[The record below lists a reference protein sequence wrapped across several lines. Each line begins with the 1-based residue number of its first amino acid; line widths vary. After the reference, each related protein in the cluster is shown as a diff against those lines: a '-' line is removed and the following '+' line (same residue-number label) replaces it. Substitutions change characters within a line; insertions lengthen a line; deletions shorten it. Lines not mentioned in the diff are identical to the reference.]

1 MNSIKS
7 RIAFITVAHEDY
19 VDELCMK
26 VSGDASAALA
36 SDRIQVEVLEQ
47 PVTNYMNA
55 QEVGR
60 KVSAMGVDGVILFL
74 GTWMECPNA
83 MSVLREVEHLPI
95 CLWGFPMFPHNGALT
110 STGSYVSY
118 MMFKGSLSRL
128 GYRYVSVLG
137 MPDSSETVA
146 EVNRFCIAAGVMQSM
161 KRLRIGYFGYTSMG
175 IYTGTFDHVLMRG
188 KIGPEVVHYDSYS
201 LINRAHALEDTN
213 CAEPLSRLKQNK
225 IRDDVTQNDLIK
237 AARFTQALLD
247 FCNRDGL
254 HALNVKCQYE
264 FSKEYGF
271 VMCVPLSLLA
281 EYGIV
286 SSCEGDMMCTVS
298 MSILKLITGGVVAY
312 GDSINSVDNVLKLSS
327 CGFMPFSMGIPGNQE
342 IRKFLPHPGFSGIQC
357 SFVQRP
363 ERVTVMRLIE
373 DVGDYHILYFTGQGL
388 DTQLRQGYMPALD
401 VRLDGNFED
410 FLRHANGQH
419 YAICYGDVSKEIQ
432 TYADLMG
439 IKTIRV

>member
-1 MNSIKS
+1 MA
-7 RIAFITVAHEDY
+7 RIAFITIAHEDY
-19 VDELCMK
+19 VDELCLK
-26 VSGDASAALA
+26 VSKDASDALI
-36 SDRIQVEVLEQ
+36 SSGVQVEVLEQ
-47 PVTNYMNA
+47 PVTNYLNA
-55 QEVGR
+55 QEIGR
-60 KVSAMGVDGVILFL
+60 KVSALGVDGVILFL

-83 MSVLREVEHLPI
+83 MSVLREVEHLPL
-95 CLWGFPMFPHNGALT
+95 CLWGFPMFEHKGALA
-110 STGSYVSY
+110 STGSYVAY
-118 MMFKGSLSRL
+118 TMFKGSMSRL
-128 GYRYVSVLG
+128 GYRYVGVLG
-137 MPDSSETVA
+137 MPDEQDTIA
-146 EVNRFCIAAGVMQSM
+146 EVICFCKVAGVMQSM

-213 CAEPLSRLKQNK
+213 CAESLSRLKQCK
-225 IRDDVTQNDLIK
+225 IRDDVTQDNLLK

-247 FCNRDGL
+247 FCKQDGL
-254 HALNVKCQYE
+254 HAVNVKCQYE

-281 EYGIV
+281 EYGII

-298 MSILKLITGGVVAY
+298 MSILKLITGDIVTY
-312 GDSINSVDNVLKLSS
+312 GDSINSVGNVLKLSS

-388 DTQLRQGYMPALD
+388 DTPLRQGYMPALD
-401 VRLDGNFED
+401 VRLDGSCAE

-419 YAICYGDVSKEIQ
+419 YAICYGDVSKEIE
-432 TYADLMG
+432 TYAGMMG

>member
-1 MNSIKS
+1 
-7 RIAFITVAHEDY
+7 
-19 VDELCMK
+19 
-26 VSGDASAALA
+26 
-36 SDRIQVEVLEQ
+36 
-47 PVTNYMNA
+47 
-55 QEVGR
+55 
-60 KVSAMGVDGVILFL
+60 
-74 GTWMECPNA
+74 
-83 MSVLREVEHLPI
+83 
-95 CLWGFPMFPHNGALT
+95 MFPHNGALT

-118 MMFKGSLSRL
+118 MMFKGSMSRL
-128 GYRYVSVLG
+128 GYRFVNVLG
-137 MPDSSETVA
+137 MPDSPETVA
-146 EVNRFCIAAGVMQSM
+146 EVNRFCIAAGVIQSM

-201 LINRAHALEDTN
+201 LISHAQALEDTSF
-213 CAEPLSRLKQNK
+213 AEPLSRLLRNK
-225 IRDDVTQNDLIK
+225 IRNDVSQNDLSK

-286 SSCEGDMMCTVS
+286 SSCEGDMPCTVS
-298 MSILKLITGGVVAY
+298 MSILKLITGSVAAY
-312 GDSINSVDNVLKLSS
+312 GDTINSVGNDLKLSS
-327 CGFMPFSMGIPGNQE
+327 CGFMPFSMGIPGQQE

-401 VRLDGNFED
+401 VRLDGNIDD

-439 IKTIRV
+439 IKAIRV

>member
-1 MNSIKS
+1 MKS
-7 RIAFITVAHEDY
+7 KIAFITIAHEDY

-26 VSGDASAALA
+26 VSKDASDAVA
-36 SDRIQVEVLEQ
+36 SERVQVEVLEQ

-55 QEVGR
+55 QEVGQ

-83 MSVLREVEHLPI
+83 MSVLREVEHLPV

-110 STGSYVSY
+110 STGSYVAY
-118 MMFKGSLSRL
+118 TMFKGSMSRL

-137 MPDSSETVA
+137 MPDSTDTVA

-201 LINRAHALEDTN
+201 LIRRAEALDDTN
-213 CAEPLSRLKQNK
+213 CTEPFSRLTQNK
-225 IRDDVTQNDLIK
+225 IRHDVTQNDLLK
-237 AARFTQALLD
+237 AARFTQALRD
-247 FCNRDGL
+247 FCDKDGL
-254 HALNVKCQYE
+254 HAVNVKCQYE

-281 EYGIV
+281 EYGII

-298 MSILKLITGGVVAY
+298 MAILKLITGGIVAY
-312 GDSINSVDNVLKLSS
+312 GDSINSVENTLKLSS
-327 CGFMPFSMGIPGNQE
+327 CGFMPFSMGIPGKQE

-401 VRLDGNFED
+401 VRLDGSTAD